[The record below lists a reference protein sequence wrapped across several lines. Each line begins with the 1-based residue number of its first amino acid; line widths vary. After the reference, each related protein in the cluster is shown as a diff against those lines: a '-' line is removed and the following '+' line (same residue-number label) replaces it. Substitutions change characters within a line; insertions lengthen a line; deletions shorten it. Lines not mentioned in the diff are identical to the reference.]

1 MKLIVGNWKLNPA
14 TLNEAVALASAVSVS
29 VKSELYEQMVLLP
42 PFVFLEELAKKFR
55 QIQWGAQ
62 DFFWEDKGAYTGE
75 ISLSMLRD
83 IRVNWVLVGHS
94 ERRRMFGETDETVN
108 KKVLA
113 ALEHGFNVI
122 VAIGE
127 LQRGDNLEEIISS
140 FKKSID
146 INPQPTTHNLQH
158 LVVAYEPVWAIST
171 NPGAVADDPAR
182 SNGIIGQ
189 LKLAAYEMFGDESK
203 SIRFLYGGSVNA
215 ANAAGFLA
223 QPNIDGALVGGA
235 SLNSDEFLRIINT
248 TASVS

>member
-1 MKLIVGNWKLNPA
+1 MLKDIGVG
-14 TLNEAVALASAVSVS
+14 
-29 VKSELYEQMVLLP
+29 
-42 PFVFLEELAKKFR
+42 
-55 QIQWGAQ
+55 
-62 DFFWEDKGAYTGE
+62 
-75 ISLSMLRD
+75 
-83 IRVNWVLVGHS
+83 WVLVGHS

-113 ALEHGFNVI
+113 ALSQDFKVI
-122 VAIGE
+122 VAVGE
-127 LQRGDNLEEIISS
+127 LQRDDGEEVIISS
-140 FKKSID
+140 FKKSISG
-146 INPQPTTHNLQH
+146 IKLQAPSSK
-158 LVVAYEPVWAIST
+158 LQDLIVAYEPVWAIST

-215 ANAAGFLA
+215 ANAAGSLA